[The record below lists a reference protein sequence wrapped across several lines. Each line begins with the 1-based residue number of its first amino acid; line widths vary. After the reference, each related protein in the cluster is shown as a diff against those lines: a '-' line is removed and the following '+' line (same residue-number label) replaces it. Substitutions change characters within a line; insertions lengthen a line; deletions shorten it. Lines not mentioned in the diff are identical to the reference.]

1 MKEGQ
6 REGKDWLT
14 IAKVGGGNTRWQ
26 GAVKGQETPKRGR
39 RVRRN
44 RNLALVHADMST
56 TTSASLGQP
65 CTTYIPSMGKKKGG
79 KTRKKKKEIRDGF

>member
-6 REGKDWLT
+6 RGGKDWLT

-44 RNLALVHADMST
+44 RNLALEHQHKCVARATLHHLHT
-56 TTSASLGQP
+56 QHGQE
-65 CTTYIPSMGKKKGG
+65 KG
-79 KTRKKKKEIRDGF
+79 RKDKEKEKGDSGWLLKHN